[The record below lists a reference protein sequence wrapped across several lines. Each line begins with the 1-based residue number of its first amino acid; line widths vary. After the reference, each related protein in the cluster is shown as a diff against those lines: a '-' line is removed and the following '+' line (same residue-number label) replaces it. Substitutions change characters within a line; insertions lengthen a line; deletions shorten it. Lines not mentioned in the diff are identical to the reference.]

1 MGVEGVDAG
10 RDDAGVDRADDERGD
25 EGADHRAGAAEHRSA
40 AEEHRGDGVEQ
51 RTVAG
56 ARPEII
62 AVDRAQQPAEHGGDA
77 DQHERLDLDPPGVDA
92 HQPRARLVV
101 ADQEHMRAE
110 PGAVEQHPFDDQDAD
125 HP

>member
-1 MGVEGVDAG
+1 MQGPVHL
-10 RDDAGVDRADDERGD
+10 RGD
-25 EGADHRAGAAEHRSA
+25 QADHG
-40 AEEHRGDGVEQ
+40 GDRQ
-51 RTVAG
+51 RRTVQTEE
-56 ARPEII
+56 RPP
-62 AVDRAQQPAEHGGDA
+62 QQPAEHGGDA

-110 PGAVEQHPFDDQDAD
+110 PGAVEQQPFDDQDAD